1 MARPA
6 LIALIALIALPG
18 AAQAARVKIGPR
30 APAVS
35 QSGVA
40 TIRVTNPNRHV
51 LRGSTAVRVGERTV
65 ARRTVRL
72 RKRSVTSVE
81 LRFGQAAMEAVRAAG
96 GRATIS
102 LRLRRSGGGRTT
114 ARRKL
119 TFRLSSGSPPQAPA
133 PPVTAPPVVNPPAP
147 GGPTRWAGRLGTEGA
162 YDDLELTVTG
172 AQMEITKRP
181 TIMVACY
188 ELSGSLGTALSFE
201 IFDAPGPWSIGT
213 DGEITKQGLAVNSF
227 VGSSARAITYAV
239 TGTARQAGRVAGHLR
254 MSFSGLHFD
263 FFDATYTPVS
273 CSGGTSFEAV
283 PIG

>member
-6 LIALIALIALPG
+6 LIALIAVLALPG
-18 AAQAARVKIGPR
+18 TAQAARVKIGPR

-51 LRGSTAVRVGERTV
+51 LRGSTTARVGERTV

-96 GRATIS
+96 GRATITI
-102 LRLRRSGGGRTT
+102 RLRRPGGGRTT
-114 ARRKL
+114 ARRTL
-119 TFRLSSGSPPQAPA
+119 TFRLSSGAPPQTPA
-133 PPVTAPPVVNPPAP
+133 PPVTAPPVVSPPAP
-147 GGPTRWAGRLGTEGA
+147 AGPTRWAGRLGTEGA

-181 TIMVACY
+181 TITVVCY
-188 ELSGSLGTALSFE
+188 EVGGSYGTALSFE
-201 IFDAPGPWSIGT
+201 IFDAPGPWTIGT
-213 DGEITKQGLAVNSF
+213 DGEVVKQALAVNSF
-227 VGSSARAITYAV
+227 VSRSPRSITYAV
-239 TGTARQAGRVAGHLR
+239 TGTAQQAGRITGQLR
-254 MSFSGLHFD
+254 MSFTGLHFD
-263 FFDATYTPVS
+263 FFDATYTPVD
-273 CSGGTSFEAV
+273 CSGGSSFEAV
-283 PIG
+283 PVG